1 VRRSAL
7 SCSKKPS
14 QAEPSQAGSGEKHS
28 NCGGGLQFTMKTHD
42 TLIPTRFMSTICY
55 LVATIMVFSTMAE
68 NVLAALPPNYT
79 AQILISILFSA

>member
-1 VRRSAL
+1 
-7 SCSKKPS
+7 
-14 QAEPSQAGSGEKHS
+14 
-28 NCGGGLQFTMKTHD
+28 MKTHD

-79 AQILISILFSA
+79 AQIMTSMHYSAFKQ